1 MGELP
6 PPEPGALLGTA
17 TRPQLAAAAAAG
29 FDVLPYLARAGN
41 LVTGLVRDDWDPTA
55 GVGDV
60 STFVADYTV
69 ASPGGTFTT
78 VQAAIT
84 AAVSAGGSARR
95 YIELTP
101 GTYREVVCVP
111 SGSPPLTLFSRDA
124 DASRTVI
131 VFDNY
136 SGKAKEAGTPAN
148 PCNASLTSTTFG
160 TSGSAT
166 FAAFAPE
173 FQAKNLSFVND
184 ADETTATGGLQ
195 AVALMTQGDR
205 QIFENVRVLGN
216 QDSLSVR
223 TSNVDVV
230 MRGYFKGCFIE
241 GDTDFIFGRAT
252 FVLDGC
258 TIRSLTSRTAGGVA
272 LAPSTDSRNPFG
284 ILVTRSNFTADATA
298 GVSST
303 HLGRAWDESQVDVAT
318 YTTNVQSGVYPN
330 GQALVRESTLGP
342 HIQSTGP
349 WRAAATTNRAYSSVA
364 GAVPANRFY
373 EFGNV
378 GPGSVTVP

>member
-1 MGELP
+1 VSAP
-6 PPEPGALLGTA
+6 A
-17 TRPQLAAAAAAG
+17 
-29 FDVLPYLARAGN
+29 FDVLQYLAQAGN
-41 LVTGLVRDDWDPTA
+41 LGTGLVRDDWDPTG

-60 STFVADYTV
+60 STFVADFTV
-69 ASPGGTFTT
+69 ASTGGTHTS
-78 VQAAIT
+78 VQAAVT

-95 YIELTP
+95 FIELAP

-111 SGSPPLTLFSRDA
+111 AAAPPLTLFSRDA

-131 VFDNY
+131 VFDNN
-136 SGKAKEAGTPAN
+136 SGKPKEVGTPAN
-148 PCNASLTSTTFG
+148 PCNPSLTSATFG

-166 FAAFAPE
+166 FAAYAPE
-173 FQAKNLSFVND
+173 FHAKNVSFVND
-184 ADETTATGGLQ
+184 TNEATATGGLQ

-216 QDSLSVR
+216 QDSLLLK
-223 TSNVDVV
+223 TPNVDTVL
-230 MRGYFKGCFIE
+230 RAYLKDCFVE

-258 TIRSLTSRTAGGVA
+258 TIHSLTSRTAGGVV
-272 LAPSTDSRNPFG
+272 LAPSTDARNPFG
-284 ILVTRSNFTADATA
+284 ILVTRSTFTADATA

-318 YTTNVQSGVYPN
+318 YTTNVSSGVYPN

-342 HIQSTGP
+342 HIQITGP
-349 WRAAATTNRAYSSVA
+349 WRSAATTDRAFSSVP

-378 GPGSVTVP
+378 GPGSAVP